1 MEFEAVIGLE
11 VHAQLNTATKI
22 FCSCANRFG
31 AEPNTL
37 TCPVCQGHPGVLPVL
52 NGKALTKAIKAGLAL
67 GGTVA
72 RYSRFDR
79 KNYFYPDLPKAYQI
93 SQYEHPIVIGGGVT
107 VVRDDGSEH
116 TFPLT
121 RIHMEEDAGKL
132 VHPADTST
140 HSLVDLNR
148 AGTPLIEIVSEPEL
162 HSPEDAALYL
172 TELRAILRYI
182 DVSDCNMEEGSLRCD
197 ANVSIRPRG
206 ATTLGTKVE
215 IKNLNSIKG
224 VSKAIEYEIRRQT
237 EALACGTAIVQE
249 TRLFDADREVTLSMR
264 SKEEAHDY
272 RYFPDPDLVPV
283 LVTEERINEL
293 RASLP
298 ELPRARKKRLME
310 QYGLTPKDVG
320 TLCASRELADWFET
334 AAALA
339 KNPKK
344 VANWIQAEVLRILN
358 AKNQDIADFSVSPQ
372 DTAGLLNLV
381 EDGTI
386 SGKIAKDVFEK
397 MGTTGQDA
405 ESIIEAEGLRQ
416 VSDSNEIDLVIA
428 AVLAAN
434 PAQVEQYRSGKTAVK
449 GFLVGQIM
457 KQSGGKA
464 NPALVN
470 QLLEQKLNQ

>member
-11 VHAQLNTATKI
+11 VHAQLNTQTKI

-31 AEPNTL
+31 AEPNTQ

-52 NGKALTKAIKAGLAL
+52 NGEALTKAIKAGLAL
-67 GGTVA
+67 DGSIA
-72 RYSRFDR
+72 HYSRFDR

-93 SQYEHPIVIGGGVT
+93 SQYEFPIVVGGGVT
-107 VVRDDGSEH
+107 VVREDGSEH

-132 VHPADTST
+132 VHPGDDAA

-162 HSPEDAALYL
+162 HTPEDAAMYL

-197 ANVSIRPRG
+197 ANVSIRPKG
-206 ATTLGTKVE
+206 TTTLGTKVE

-224 VSKAIEYEIRRQT
+224 VAKAIEYEIRRQT
-237 EALACGTAIVQE
+237 EALLSGTPIIQE
-249 TRLFDADREVTLSMR
+249 TRLFDADREITLSMR

-283 LVTEERINEL
+283 LVPEERIRTL
-293 RASLP
+293 KDTLP
-298 ELPRARKKRLME
+298 ELPRARKTRFITE
-310 QYGLTPKDVG
+310 YCLTPKDVG
-320 TLCASRELADWFET
+320 TLCATRELADWFET
-334 AAALA
+334 AARAG

-344 VANWIQAEVLRILN
+344 IANWIQAEVLRILN
-358 AKNQDIADFSVSPQ
+358 NSGQGITAFPVSPEN
-372 DTAGLLNLV
+372 TAALMDLV
-381 EDGTI
+381 EDGVI

-397 MGTTGQDA
+397 MISTGKSA
-405 ESIIEAEGLRQ
+405 ESIIEADGLRQ
-416 VSDSNEIDLVIA
+416 VSDTGAIEQVIDE
-428 AVLAAN
+428 VLAAN
-434 PAQVEQYRSGKTAVK
+434 PAQVEQFKSGKTAVK

-457 KQSGGKA
+457 KKSGGKV
-464 NPALVN
+464 NPAMVN
-470 QLLEQKLNQ
+470 QILEQKLQS

>member
-1 MEFEAVIGLE
+1 MEIEAVIGLE

-52 NGKALTKAIKAGLAL
+52 NGRALTKAIQAGLAL
-67 GGTVA
+67 GGSVA
-72 RYSRFDR
+72 HYSRFDR

-93 SQYEHPIVIGGGVT
+93 SQYEYPIINGGGVT
-107 VVRDDGSEH
+107 VVREDGSEE

-121 RIHMEEDAGKL
+121 RIHLEEDAGKL
-132 VHPADTST
+132 VHPTDTSAY
-140 HSLVDLNR
+140 SLVDLNR
-148 AGTPLIEIVSEPEL
+148 AGTPLIEIVSEPNL
-162 HSPEDAALYL
+162 HTPEDAALYL

-197 ANVSIRPRG
+197 ANVSIRPKG
-206 ATTLGTKVE
+206 ATSLGTKVE

-224 VSKAIEYEIRRQT
+224 VAKAIEYEIRRQS
-237 EALACGTAIVQE
+237 EALAAGTAIVQE
-249 TRLFDADREVTLSMR
+249 TRLFDADKEITLSMR

-283 LVTEERINEL
+283 IVSDERINEL

-298 ELPRARKKRLME
+298 ELPRARKKRLQE
-310 QYGLTPKDVG
+310 QYGLTQKDVE
-320 TLCASRELADWFET
+320 TLCASRELSDWFERSASLT
-334 AAALA
+334 
-339 KNPKK
+339 KTPKK
-344 VANWIQAEVLRILN
+344 VANWIQSEVLRILN
-358 AKNQDIADFSVSPQ
+358 AKNQEISEFPVSPEE
-372 DTAGLLNLV
+372 TAELLNLV
-381 EDGTI
+381 DDGTI

-397 MGTTGQDA
+397 MVASGKSA
-405 ESIIEAEGLRQ
+405 KSIIEAEGLRQ
-416 VSDSNEIDLVIA
+416 VSDSNEIEQVIET
-428 AVLAAN
+428 VLAAH
-434 PAQVEQYRSGKTAVK
+434 PAQVEQYKNGKTAVK
-449 GFLVGQIM
+449 GFLVGQVM

-470 QLLEQKLNQ
+470 QLLEQKLQH

>member
-1 MEFEAVIGLE
+1 
-11 VHAQLNTATKI
+11 
-22 FCSCANRFG
+22 
-31 AEPNTL
+31 
-37 TCPVCQGHPGVLPVL
+37 
-52 NGKALTKAIKAGLAL
+52 
-67 GGTVA
+67 
-72 RYSRFDR
+72 
-79 KNYFYPDLPKAYQI
+79 
-93 SQYEHPIVIGGGVT
+93 
-107 VVRDDGSEH
+107 
-116 TFPLT
+116 
-121 RIHMEEDAGKL
+121 
-132 VHPADTST
+132 
-140 HSLVDLNR
+140 
-148 AGTPLIEIVSEPEL
+148 
-162 HSPEDAALYL
+162 
-172 TELRAILRYI
+172 
-182 DVSDCNMEEGSLRCD
+182 
-197 ANVSIRPRG
+197 
-206 ATTLGTKVE
+206 
-215 IKNLNSIKG
+215 
-224 VSKAIEYEIRRQT
+224 
-237 EALACGTAIVQE
+237 
-249 TRLFDADREVTLSMR
+249 
-264 SKEEAHDY
+264 
-272 RYFPDPDLVPV
+272 
-283 LVTEERINEL
+283 
-293 RASLP
+293 
-298 ELPRARKKRLME
+298 ME

-397 MGTTGQDA
+397 MVTTGQDA